1 MNNSKSIRK
10 NMAANN
16 LYALDADFYPDI
28 WKDDK
33 VMAAM
38 MYTFRPRD
46 VNPEHYEQKMQFWK
60 DLIECYCEY
69 KGAPTITINE
79 LKDVFK
85 RKGTSPYCLQEIL
98 NQMMYEGNLQDKSAF
113 MEQPK
118 VTWGSWMVDSLIFK
132 PASWGFNKIKER
144 IVGSTANP
152 DSVFIVKS
160 SVQKQARLLQEH
172 VRNRH
177 TFNNIIA
184 MDELMLSAENIDG
197 LSKEGILM
205 ALQHL
210 TVYSKSAYIEENKHF
225 IGTDEATDSNQH
237 KLLIKFAEPHQTALP
252 ITEMER
258 SIYNLE
264 NTEKY
269 LLDTINK
276 KEQQL
281 NELLIQVK
289 TCLAEGKKQM
299 AKTFLRKKHVCE
311 SELTKTMSILEN
323 IQTMLHKIQ
332 NSKSDKEI
340 IQMYKMGSDSIKHIF
355 ANNGINLDSVYDII
369 EDMKEVFED
378 QEECQSALSAPM
390 RGLNEIDESDI
401 ESELMDLIKE
411 NKKEEE
417 PKPSEVKNKPDVDIT
432 DLEMRL
438 RKLRGDFSDLDDT
451 EIMPIRNQKSMP
463 QI

>member
-1 MNNSKSIRK
+1 MP
-10 NMAANN
+10 
-16 LYALDADFYPDI
+16 FHHI

-33 VMAAM
+33 VMSAM
-38 MYTFRPRD
+38 MYTFRPRE
-46 VNPEHYEQKMQFWK
+46 VNEEHYEQKMQFWK
-60 DLIECYCEY
+60 DLIESYCEY

-85 RKGTSPYCLQEIL
+85 RKGTSPYCLQDIL
-98 NQMMYEGNLQDKSAF
+98 NQMMYEGNLQEKNLF

-118 VTWGSWMVDSLIFK
+118 ATWGSWMVDSLIYK
-132 PASWGFNKIKER
+132 PASWGFSKIKEK
-144 IVGSTANP
+144 IIGSSTSP
-152 DSVFIVKS
+152 DTVFIVKS

-177 TFNNIIA
+177 TFNNIIS
-184 MDELMLSAENIDG
+184 MDDLMESAENIDG
-197 LSKEGILM
+197 LSREGILM

-210 TVYSKSAYIEENKHF
+210 NVYSKSAYIEENNHSL
-225 IGTDEATDSNQH
+225 GVEDSSDNHHH
-237 KLLIKFAEPHQTALP
+237 KLLIKFGEPHQTVLP

-264 NTEKY
+264 HTEKY
-269 LLDTINK
+269 LLDVVNK
-276 KEQQL
+276 KKQQL
-281 NELLIQVK
+281 NELLLQVK
-289 TCLAEGKKQM
+289 NSLAEGKKQM

-311 SELTKTMSILEN
+311 SELTKTMNILEN
-323 IQTMLHKIQ
+323 IQTMLQRIQ

-340 IQMYKMGSDSIKHIF
+340 IKMYKMGSDSIKHIF
-355 ANNGINLDSVYDII
+355 ANNGINLDSVHDII
-369 EDMKEVFED
+369 EDMKEVIEE

-411 NKKEEE
+411 NKKEE
-417 PKPSEVKNKPDVDIT
+417 PKPSEVIKNKPDVDIM

-438 RKLRGDFSDLDDT
+438 RKLRGDFPDLDESDIT
-451 EIMPIRNQKSMP
+451 PVRSQKSLP

>member
-1 MNNSKSIRK
+1 MDNSKNSRK
-10 NMAANN
+10 SLSNNN
-16 LYALDADFYPDI
+16 LYVLDADFYPDI
-28 WKDDK
+28 WKNDK
-33 VMAAM
+33 LMSAM

-46 VNPEHYEQKMQFWK
+46 VNPEHYEQKMHFWK
-60 DLIECYCEY
+60 DLIESYCEY
-69 KGAPTITINE
+69 KGTPTITINE

-98 NQMMYEGNLQDKSAF
+98 NQMAYEGNLQDKSSF

-118 VTWGSWMVDSLIFK
+118 TSWGSWMVDSLIYK
-132 PASWGFNKIKER
+132 PASWGFGKIKEK
-144 IVGSTANP
+144 ITGSSSNP
-152 DSVFIVKS
+152 DTIYIVKS

-177 TFNNIIA
+177 TFNNIIT
-184 MDELMLSAENIDG
+184 MDDLMESSENIDG
-197 LSKEGILM
+197 LSREGILM

-210 TVYSKSAYIEENKHF
+210 SVYSKSAYIEENKQF
-225 IGTDEATDSNQH
+225 IGTDDVSSDIHHH
-237 KLLIKFAEPHQTALP
+237 KLLIKFAEPHQIALP

-264 NTEKY
+264 NTERY
-269 LLDTINK
+269 LLETINK
-276 KEQQL
+276 KEKQL
-281 NELLIQVK
+281 DELLVQVK
-289 TCLAEGKKQM
+289 NCLAEGKKQM

-311 SELTKTMSILEN
+311 SEMTKTMNILEN
-323 IQTMLHKIQ
+323 IQTMLHRIQ

-340 IQMYKMGSDSIKHIF
+340 VQMYKMGSDSIKNILS
-355 ANNGINLDSVYDII
+355 NNGINLDSVYDII
-369 EDMKEVFED
+369 EDMKEVIED

-390 RGLNEIDESDI
+390 RGLNEINESDI

-411 NKKEEE
+411 DKKED
-417 PKPSEVKNKPDVDIT
+417 PKPIDVKNKPDLDIT

-438 RKLRGDFSDLDDT
+438 RKLRGDFSDLDESNILPT
-451 EIMPIRNQKSMP
+451 KSQKSLP